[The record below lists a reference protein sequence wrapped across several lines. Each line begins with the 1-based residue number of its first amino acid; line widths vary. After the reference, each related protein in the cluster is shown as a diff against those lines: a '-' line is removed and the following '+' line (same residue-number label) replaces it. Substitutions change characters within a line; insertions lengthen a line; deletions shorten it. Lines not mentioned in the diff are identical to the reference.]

1 MNRYKHILNEWYMD
15 NDRYNY
21 ILVKRSIVKEGKR
34 KGEEKF
40 TNESF
45 YPNLPSL
52 KRGILNKI
60 ILEDFINVE
69 LTELLNNIDKIIL
82 KMEAIK

>member
-1 MNRYKHILNEWYMD
+1 MKHIINEYYLDVDKM
-15 NDRYNY
+15 NY
-21 ILVKRSIVKEGKR
+21 ILCERKIRKSGKL
-34 KGEEKF
+34 KGAE
-40 TNESF
+40 F
-45 YPNLPSL
+45 YEPIGFYTNLPSL